1 MLLSSHFTRSETM
14 RVLVANPQDDFR
26 IKAYAGTNGVLL
38 AMDLAESR
46 RTGLLGFAIEKQ
58 QGDKPWLFLF
68 NSLTFPGKAHTF
80 AQFHATPSDKAPLQK
95 FRWADYAVNPGMTL
109 HYRVHLVYGT
119 ADAPVLAESLQ
130 LSITAD
136 DGHPANQSV
145 IFNRAVAASQA
156 FQRKFP
162 DLDAQISANKLMPIE
177 AWPDAA
183 RQWLENGLLGRLQG
197 FIERA
202 LDGQWALDIAIYEY
216 QLQAIIDTVNAA
228 FARGVQLRVLYHAR
242 PDDEDTTI
250 NAANLAKLPAANK
263 RGRVTH
269 SIFHDKFIVLSRVDA
284 AGERQPQAVLC
295 GSTNFTANGVYR
307 QANVVHVLD
316 DAAIGASYLATFE
329 QIWATPDD
337 VGATRDWINQHNP
350 MNPQRALFA
359 GFSPRTGGGDL
370 REFVEIIDAAQ
381 KDVLFVTAFALPEA
395 ILNALLGQPHD
406 SVLRYGLQNT
416 ASEITGFHADRTAE
430 FAATALLN
438 TGLEGWLKENM
449 KGQKGNLLVHTKAV
463 ITDFTSDNPT
473 IISGSHNL
481 STSASQGND
490 ENYLI
495 IRGDTD
501 LADRYGLE
509 LLRFYEHYRFRYFAR
524 QLDLKQVQPL
534 AVDDRWTHDYYLEGD
549 LRQLSRLRFAGR

>member
-1 MLLSSHFTRSETM
+1 M
-14 RVLVANPQDDFR
+14 RVLVKNPQDDFR
-26 IKAYAGTNGVLL
+26 VKAYAGTNGVLL

-46 RTGLLGFAIEKQ
+46 RRGLLGFAIEKQ
-58 QGDKPWLFLF
+58 QGAKPWLFLF
-68 NSLTFPGKAHTF
+68 NSLTFPNKAHTF
-80 AQFHATPSDKAPLQK
+80 PQFHATPSDKAPLQK

-109 HYRVHLVYGT
+109 HYRVHLAYGT
-119 ADAPVLAESLQ
+119 ADAVQLGESLE
-130 LSITAD
+130 LTITSD
-136 DGHPANQSV
+136 DGHPSNQSV

-162 DLDAQISANKLMPIE
+162 DLDAQISANKNMPIE

-183 RQWLENGLLGRLQG
+183 RQWLENGLLGRLLG

-202 LDGQWALDIAIYEY
+202 VDGQWALDIAIYEY
-216 QLQAIIDTVNAA
+216 QLQAIVDAVNAA
-228 FARGVQLRVLYHAR
+228 FTRGVQVRVLYHAR
-242 PDDEDTTI
+242 PDDEDTTL
-250 NAANLAKLPAANK
+250 NEASLAALPPASK

-269 SIFHDKFIVLSRVDA
+269 NIFHNKFMVLSRVDA
-284 AGERQPQAVLC
+284 SGTHQPEAVLC

-316 DAAIGASYLATFE
+316 DASIAASYLQTFE
-329 QIWATPDD
+329 QIWAQPDD
-337 VGATRDWINQHNP
+337 IGVTRDWITEHNP
-350 MNPQRALFA
+350 MSPQQPVFA
-359 GFSPRTGGGDL
+359 GFSPRTGGADL
-370 REFVEIIDAAQ
+370 QAFVQIISAAK
-381 KDVLFVTAFALPEA
+381 KDVLFVTAFSLPDA

-406 SVLRYGLQNT
+406 DVLRYGLQNT
-416 ASEITGFHADRTAE
+416 ASRITGFHADRSAE

-438 TGLEGWLKENM
+438 TGLEGWLRENM

-463 ITDFTSDNPT
+463 VTDFTTDTPT

-481 STSASQGND
+481 SVSASNGND

-495 IRGDTD
+495 ICGDTD

-509 LLRFYEHYRFRYFAR
+509 LLRFYEHYRFRYFAKK
-524 QLDLKQVQPL
+524 LALKQVSPL
-534 AVDDRWTHDYYLEGD
+534 AVDDHWTNDYYIEGD

>member
-1 MLLSSHFTRSETM
+1 M
-14 RVLVANPQDDFR
+14 RVLVKNPQDDFR
-26 IKAYAGTNGVLL
+26 VKAYAGTNGVLL
-38 AMDLAESR
+38 AMDLAEPR
-46 RTGLLGFAIEKQ
+46 RKGLLGFAIEKQ
-58 QGDKPWLFLF
+58 QGGKLWLFLF

-80 AQFHATPSDKAPLQK
+80 PQFHATPSDIAPLQK
-95 FRWADYAVNPGMTL
+95 FRWADYAVNPGMTI
-109 HYRVHLVYGT
+109 HYRVHLAYGA
-119 ADAPVLAESLQ
+119 ADAVQLGESLE
-130 LSITAD
+130 LTITSD
-136 DGHPANQSV
+136 DGHPSNQSV

-162 DLDAQISANKLMPIE
+162 DLDAQISAHKNMPIE

-183 RQWLENGLLGRLQG
+183 RQWLENGLLGRLLG

-202 LDGQWALDIAIYEY
+202 VDQQWALDIAIYEY
-216 QLQAIIDTVNAA
+216 QLQAIVDAVNAA
-228 FARGVQLRVLYHAR
+228 FARGVTVRVLYHAR

-250 NAANLAKLPAANK
+250 NQASLAALPLASK

-269 SIFHDKFIVLSRVDA
+269 NIFHNKFIVLSRVDGS
-284 AGERQPQAVLC
+284 GEHQPAAVLC

-316 DAAIGASYLATFE
+316 DESIAASYRQTFE
-329 QIWATPDD
+329 QIWARPDD
-337 VGATRDWINQHNP
+337 VGATRDWISDHNP
-350 MNPQRALFA
+350 MNSQQPLFA
-359 GFSPRTGGGDL
+359 GFSPRTGGADL
-370 REFVEIIDAAQ
+370 QEFVRIISAA
-381 KDVLFVTAFALPEA
+381 KRDVLFVTAFSLPDA

-406 SVLRYGLQNT
+406 DILRYGLQNT
-416 ASEITGFHADRTAE
+416 ASRISGFHADRSAE

-438 TGLEGWLKENM
+438 TGLEGWLRENM

-463 ITDFTSDNPT
+463 VTDFTTDSPT

-481 STSASQGND
+481 SASASNGND

-495 IRGDTD
+495 IRGNTD

-509 LLRFYEHYRFRYFAR
+509 LLRFYEHYRFRYFAKK
-524 QLDLKQVQPL
+524 LALKQVNPL
-534 AVDDRWTHDYYLEGD
+534 AVDDNWTNDYYVEGD

>member
-1 MLLSSHFTRSETM
+1 M
-14 RVLVANPQDDFR
+14 RVLVKNPADDFR
-26 IKAYAGTNGVLL
+26 VKAYAGTNGVLL
-38 AMDLAESR
+38 AMDLAEPR
-46 RTGLLGFAIEKQ
+46 RKGLLGFAIEKQ
-58 QGDKPWLFLF
+58 QGSKPWLFLF

-80 AQFHATPSDKAPLQK
+80 PQFHATPSDIAPLQK

-109 HYRVHLVYGT
+109 HYRVHLAYGT
-119 ADAPVLAESLQ
+119 ADSVHLGEALELT
-130 LSITAD
+130 ITSD
-136 DGHPANQSV
+136 DGHPSNQSV

-162 DLDAQISANKLMPIE
+162 ELDAQISANKNMPIE
-177 AWPDAA
+177 TWPDAA
-183 RQWLENGLLGRLQG
+183 RQWLENGLLGRLLG

-202 LDGQWALDIAIYEY
+202 VDGQWALDIAIYEY
-216 QLQAIIDTVNAA
+216 QLQAIIDAVNAA
-228 FARGVQLRVLYHAR
+228 FVRGVQVRVLYHAR

-250 NAANLAKLPAANK
+250 NEASLAALPPASK
-263 RGRVTH
+263 RGRMTH
-269 SIFHDKFIVLSRVDA
+269 NIFHNKFIVLSRADA
-284 AGERQPQAVLC
+284 SGEQQPEAVLC

-316 DAAIGASYLATFE
+316 DESVAASYLQTFE
-329 QIWATPDD
+329 QIWTRPDD
-337 VGATRDWINQHNP
+337 VGATREWITEHNL
-350 MNPQRALFA
+350 MNAQQPLFA
-359 GFSPRTGGGDL
+359 GFSPRTGGVDL
-370 REFVEIIDAAQ
+370 QTFERIISTAK
-381 KDVLFVTAFALPEA
+381 KDVLFVTAFSLPDA

-406 SVLRYGLQNT
+406 EILRYGLQNT
-416 ASEITGFHADRTAE
+416 ASRITGFHADRSAE

-438 TGLEGWLKENM
+438 TGLEGWLRENM

-463 ITDFTSDNPT
+463 VTDFTSDSPT

-481 STSASQGND
+481 SASASNGND

-509 LLRFYEHYRFRYFAR
+509 LLRFYEHYRFRYFAKK
-524 QLDLKQVQPL
+524 LALKQVSPL
-534 AVDDRWTHDYYLEGD
+534 AAGDSWTNDYYIEGD

>member
-1 MLLSSHFTRSETM
+1 M

-26 IKAYAGTNGVLL
+26 VKAYAGTNGVLL

-46 RTGLLGFAIEKQ
+46 RKGLLGFAIEKQ
-58 QGDKPWLFLF
+58 QGAKPWLFLF
-68 NSLTFPGKAHTF
+68 NSLTFPDKAHTF
-80 AQFHATPSDKAPLQK
+80 PQFHATPSDKAPLQK
-95 FRWADYAVNPGMTL
+95 FRWADYAVNPGMTI
-109 HYRVHLVYGT
+109 HYRVHLAYGSP
-119 ADAPVLAESLQ
+119 DAPQ
-130 LSITAD
+130 LGEALELTIRSD

-162 DLDAQISANKLMPIE
+162 ELDALISANKKLPIE

-202 LDGQWALDIAIYEY
+202 TDGQWALDIAIYEY

-228 FARGVQLRVLYHAR
+228 FDRGVQVRVLYHAR

-250 NAANLAKLPAANK
+250 NEASLAKLPATSK

-269 SIFHDKFIVLSRVDA
+269 NIFHNKFIVLSRLE
-284 AGERQPQAVLC
+284 GGSERHPQAVLC

-316 DAAIGASYLATFE
+316 DSTVSASYLKTFE
-329 QIWATPDD
+329 QIWAEPAD
-337 VGATRDWINQHNP
+337 VGVTRDWITQHNP
-350 MNPQRALFA
+350 MNPAQPLFA
-359 GFSPRTGGGDL
+359 GFSPRTGGADL
-370 REFVEIIDAAQ
+370 REFVDIIEGAK
-381 KDVLFVTAFALPEA
+381 KDLLFVTAFALPDA

-406 SVLRYGLQNT
+406 DILRYGLQNT
-416 ASEITGFHADRTAE
+416 VSRITGFHADRTAE

-438 TGLEGWLKENM
+438 TGLEGWLRENM
-449 KGQKGNLLVHTKAV
+449 KGQKGNLLLHTKAV
-463 ITDFTSDNPT
+463 VIDFTSDSPT

-481 STSASQGND
+481 STSASNGND

-509 LLRFYEHYRFRYFAR
+509 LLRFYEHYRFRYFAKK
-524 QLDLKQVQPL
+524 LALKQVQPL
-534 AVDDRWTHDYYLEGD
+534 AADDRWTNDYYVEDD

>member
-1 MLLSSHFTRSETM
+1 M
-14 RVLVANPQDDFR
+14 RVLVRNPADDFR
-26 IKAYAGTNGVLL
+26 VKAYAGTNGVLL
-38 AMDLAESR
+38 AMDLAEPR
-46 RTGLLGFAIEKQ
+46 RKGLLGFAIEKQ
-58 QGDKPWLFLF
+58 QGAKPWLFLF
-68 NSLTFPGKAHTF
+68 NSLTFPGKPHTF
-80 AQFHATPSDKAPLQK
+80 AQFHATPSDTAPLQK

-109 HYRVHLVYGT
+109 HYRVHLAYGS
-119 ADAPVLAESLQ
+119 ADAVQLGESLE
-130 LSITAD
+130 LTITSD
-136 DGHPANQSV
+136 DGHPSNQSV

-162 DLDAQISANKLMPIE
+162 DLDAQISANKNMPIE

-183 RQWLENGLLGRLQG
+183 RQWLENGLLGRLRG

-202 LDGQWALDIAIYEY
+202 VDEQWALDIAIYEY
-216 QLQAIIDTVNAA
+216 QLQAIIEAVNAA
-228 FARGVQLRVLYHAR
+228 FARGVKVRVLYHAR
-242 PDDEDTTI
+242 LDDEDTTI
-250 NAANLAKLPAANK
+250 NQASLAALPLESK

-269 SIFHDKFIVLSRVDA
+269 NIFHNKFIVLSRVDGS
-284 AGERQPQAVLC
+284 GEHQPAAVLC

-316 DAAIGASYLATFE
+316 DESVAASYLQMFE
-329 QIWATPDD
+329 QIWVQPDD
-337 VGATRDWINQHNP
+337 VGVTRDWVTEHNP
-350 MNPQRALFA
+350 MNAQQPLFA
-359 GFSPRTGGGDL
+359 GFSPRTGGADL
-370 REFVEIIDAAQ
+370 KAFVEIISAAK
-381 KDVLFVTAFALPEA
+381 KDVLFVTAFSLPDA

-406 SVLRYGLQNT
+406 DILRYGLQNT
-416 ASEITGFHADRTAE
+416 ASRISGFHADRSAE

-438 TGLEGWLKENM
+438 TGLEGWLRENM

-463 ITDFTSDNPT
+463 VTDFTTDTPT

-481 STSASQGND
+481 SASASNSND

-509 LLRFYEHYRFRYFAR
+509 LLRFYEHYRFRYFAKK
-524 QLDLKQVQPL
+524 LALKQVNPL
-534 AVDDRWTHDYYLEGD
+534 VVDDRWTNDYYIEGD

>member
-1 MLLSSHFTRSETM
+1 M
-14 RVLVANPQDDFR
+14 RVLVKNPADDFR
-26 IKAYAGTNGVLL
+26 VKAYAGTNGVLL
-38 AMDLAESR
+38 AMDLAEPR
-46 RTGLLGFAIEKQ
+46 RKGLLGFAIEKQ
-58 QGDKPWLFLF
+58 QGAKPWLFLF

-80 AQFHATPSDKAPLQK
+80 PQFHATPSYIAPLQK

-109 HYRVHLVYGT
+109 HYRVHLAYGT
-119 ADAPVLAESLQ
+119 ADAVQLGESLE
-130 LSITAD
+130 LTITSD
-136 DGHPANQSV
+136 DGHPSNQSV

-156 FQRKFP
+156 FQRRFP
-162 DLDAQISANKLMPIE
+162 DLDAQISANKNMPIE
-177 AWPDAA
+177 TWPDAA
-183 RQWLENGLLGRLQG
+183 RQWLENGLLGRLLG

-202 LDGQWALDIAIYEY
+202 VDGQWALDIAIYEY
-216 QLQAIIDTVNAA
+216 QLQAIIDAVNAA
-228 FARGVQLRVLYHAR
+228 FARGVQVRVLYHAR

-250 NAANLAKLPAANK
+250 NEASLAALPPASK

-269 SIFHDKFIVLSRVDA
+269 NIFHNKFIVLSRVDA
-284 AGERQPQAVLC
+284 SGQQPEAVLC

-316 DAAIGASYLATFE
+316 DESVAASYLQTFE
-329 QIWATPDD
+329 QVWVQPDD
-337 VGATRDWINQHNP
+337 VGVTRDWITEHNP
-350 MNPQRALFA
+350 MNPQQPLFV
-359 GFSPRTGGGDL
+359 GFSPRTGGADL
-370 REFVEIIDAAQ
+370 QAFESIISAAK
-381 KDVLFVTAFALPEA
+381 KDVLFVTAFSLPDA

-406 SVLRYGLQNT
+406 EILRYGLQNT
-416 ASEITGFHADRTAE
+416 ASRITGFHADRSAE

-438 TGLEGWLKENM
+438 TGLEGWLRENM

-463 ITDFTSDNPT
+463 VTDFTSDSPT

-481 STSASQGND
+481 SASASNGND

-509 LLRFYEHYRFRYFAR
+509 LLRFYEHYRFRYFAKK
-524 QLDLKQVQPL
+524 LALKQVSPL
-534 AVDDRWTHDYYLEGD
+534 AAGDSWTNDYYIEGD

>member
-1 MLLSSHFTRSETM
+1 M

-26 IKAYAGTNGVLL
+26 VKAYAGTNGVLL
-38 AMDLAESR
+38 AMDLSEPR
-46 RTGLLGFAIEKQ
+46 RKGLLGFAIEKQ

-80 AQFHATPSDKAPLQK
+80 PQYHATPSDKAPLQK
-95 FRWADYAVNPGMTL
+95 FRWADYAVNPGTTL
-109 HYRVHLVYGT
+109 HYRVHLAYGT
-119 ADAPVLAESLQ
+119 ADAPLLGESLE
-130 LSITAD
+130 LSITSD

-162 DLDAQISANKLMPIE
+162 DLDAQISANKNLPIE
-177 AWPDAA
+177 AWPGAA
-183 RQWLENGLLGRLQG
+183 RLWLENGLLERLLG

-202 LDGQWALDIAIYEY
+202 VDTQWALDIAIYEY
-216 QLQAIIDTVNAA
+216 QLQAIIDAVNAA
-228 FARGVQLRVLYHAR
+228 FARGVQVRVLYHAQ
-242 PDDEDTTI
+242 PDDPDTTL
-250 NAANLAKLPAANK
+250 NEANLTQLPAANK

-269 SIFHDKFIVLSRVDA
+269 NIFHDKFIVLSRVD
-284 AGERQPQAVLC
+284 GVGQRQPQAVLC

-307 QANVVHVLD
+307 QANVVHTLD
-316 DAAIGASYLATFE
+316 DVTIATRYLQTFE
-329 QIWATPDD
+329 EVWANPAD
-337 VGATRDWINQHNP
+337 VAATRNWITEHNP
-350 MNPQRALFA
+350 MDLTQPLFA
-359 GFSPRTGGGDL
+359 GFSPRSGGGDL
-370 REFVEIIDAAQ
+370 REFVEIIEAAS
-381 KDVLFVTAFALPEA
+381 KDVLFVTAFTLPDA
-395 ILNALLGQPHD
+395 ILNALLGKPHD
-406 SVLRYGLQNT
+406 DILRYGLQNT
-416 ASEITGFHADRTAE
+416 ASRITGFHADRSAE

-463 ITDFTSDNPT
+463 VVDFTSDRPT

-481 STSASQGND
+481 STSASNGND

-509 LLRFYEHYRFRYFAR
+509 LLRFYEHYRFRYFAKK
-524 QLDLKQVQPL
+524 LELKQVSPL
-534 AVDDRWTHDYYLEGD
+534 ELDDSWTNDYYVEGD

>member
-1 MLLSSHFTRSETM
+1 M

-26 IKAYAGTNGVLL
+26 VKAYAGTNGVLL
-38 AMDLAESR
+38 AMDLAEHR
-46 RTGLLGFAIEKQ
+46 RKGLLGFAIEKQ
-58 QGDKPWLFLF
+58 QGGKPWLFLF

-80 AQFHATPSDKAPLQK
+80 PQYHATPSDKAPLQK
-95 FRWADYAVNPGMTL
+95 FRWADYAVNPGTTM
-109 HYRVHLVYGT
+109 HYRVHLAYGT
-119 ADAPVLAESLQ
+119 ADAPQLGESLE
-130 LSITAD
+130 LSITSD

-162 DLDAQISANKLMPIE
+162 DLDAQISANKNLPIE

-183 RQWLENGLLGRLQG
+183 RLWLENGLLERLLG

-202 LDGQWALDIAIYEY
+202 VDAQWALDIAIYEY
-216 QLQAIIDTVNAA
+216 QLQAIVDAVNAA
-228 FARGVQLRVLYHAR
+228 FARGVQVRVLYHAQ
-242 PDDEDTTI
+242 PDDPDTTL
-250 NAANLAKLPAANK
+250 NETNLAKLPMANK

-269 SIFHDKFIVLSRVDA
+269 NIFHDKFIVLSRVDG
-284 AGERQPQAVLC
+284 AGQRQPQAVLC

-307 QANVVHVLD
+307 QANVVHTLD
-316 DAAIGASYLATFE
+316 DVTIATRYLQTFE
-329 QIWATPDD
+329 EVWSNPAN
-337 VGATRDWINQHNP
+337 VAATRSWITEHNP
-350 MNPQRALFA
+350 MDPAQALFA
-359 GFSPRTGGGDL
+359 GFSPRSGGGDL
-370 REFVEIIDAAQ
+370 REFVEIIEAAK
-381 KDVLFVTAFALPEA
+381 KDVLFVIAFSLPDA
-395 ILNALLGQPHD
+395 ILNALLGKPHD
-406 SVLRYGLQNT
+406 DILRYGLQNT
-416 ASEITGFHADRTAE
+416 ASSITGFHADRTAE

-463 ITDFTSDNPT
+463 ITDFTTDTPT

-481 STSASQGND
+481 STSASNGND
-490 ENYLI
+490 ENFLI

-509 LLRFYEHYRFRYFAR
+509 LLRFYEHYRFRYFAKK
-524 QLDLKQVQPL
+524 LELKQVSPL
-534 AVDDRWTHDYYLEGD
+534 AVDDSWTNDYYVEGD

>member
-1 MLLSSHFTRSETM
+1 M

-26 IKAYAGTNGVLL
+26 VKAYAGTNGVLL
-38 AMDLAESR
+38 AMDLAEPR
-46 RTGLLGFAIEKQ
+46 RKGLLGFAIEKQ
-58 QGDKPWLFLF
+58 QGGKPWLFLF

-80 AQFHATPSDKAPLQK
+80 PQYHATPSDKAPLQK
-95 FRWADYAVNPGMTL
+95 FRWADYAVNPGTTM
-109 HYRVHLVYGT
+109 HYRVHLAYGT
-119 ADAPVLAESLQ
+119 ADAPLLGESLE
-130 LSITAD
+130 LSITSD

-162 DLDAQISANKLMPIE
+162 DLDAQISANKNFPIE

-183 RQWLENGLLGRLQG
+183 RLWLENGLLERLLG

-202 LDGQWALDIAIYEY
+202 VDAQWALDIAIYEY
-216 QLQAIIDTVNAA
+216 QLQAIVDAVNAA
-228 FARGVQLRVLYHAR
+228 FARGVQVRVLYHAQ
-242 PDDEDTTI
+242 PDDPDTTL
-250 NAANLAKLPAANK
+250 NETNLAKLPMANK

-269 SIFHDKFIVLSRVDA
+269 NIFHDKFIVLSRVDG
-284 AGERQPQAVLC
+284 AGQRQPQAVLC

-307 QANVVHVLD
+307 QANVVHTLD
-316 DAAIGASYLATFE
+316 DVTIATCYLQVFE
-329 QIWATPDD
+329 EVWANPAD
-337 VGATRDWINQHNP
+337 VAATRSWITEHNP
-350 MNPQRALFA
+350 MDPTQALFT
-359 GFSPRTGGGDL
+359 GFSPRSGGGDL
-370 REFVEIIDAAQ
+370 REFVEIIEAAK
-381 KDVLFVTAFALPEA
+381 KDVLFVTAFSLPDA
-395 ILNALLGQPHD
+395 ILNALLGKPHD
-406 SVLRYGLQNT
+406 DILRYGLQNT
-416 ASEITGFHADRTAE
+416 ASSITGFHADRTAE

-463 ITDFTSDNPT
+463 ITDFTTDTPT

-481 STSASQGND
+481 STSASNGND
-490 ENYLI
+490 ENFLI

-509 LLRFYEHYRFRYFAR
+509 LLRFYEHYRFRYFAKK
-524 QLDLKQVQPL
+524 LELKQVSPL
-534 AVDDRWTHDYYLEGD
+534 AVDDSWTNDYYVEGD

>member
-1 MLLSSHFTRSETM
+1 M

-26 IKAYAGTNGVLL
+26 VKAYAGTNGVLL
-38 AMDLAESR
+38 AMDLSEPR
-46 RTGLLGFAIEKQ
+46 RKGLLGFAIEKQ

-80 AQFHATPSDKAPLQK
+80 PQYHATPSDKAPLQK
-95 FRWADYAVNPGMTL
+95 FRWADYAVNPGTTL
-109 HYRVHLVYGT
+109 HYRVHLAYGT
-119 ADAPVLAESLQ
+119 ADAPLLGESLE
-130 LSITAD
+130 LSITSD

-162 DLDAQISANKLMPIE
+162 DLDAQISANKNLPIE
-177 AWPDAA
+177 AWPGAA
-183 RQWLENGLLGRLQG
+183 RLWLENGLLERLLS

-202 LDGQWALDIAIYEY
+202 VDAQWALDIAIYEY
-216 QLQAIIDTVNAA
+216 QLQAIIDAVNAA
-228 FARGVQLRVLYHAR
+228 FARGVQVRVLYHAQ
-242 PDDEDTTI
+242 PDDPDTTL
-250 NAANLAKLPAANK
+250 NEANLAQLPAANK

-269 SIFHDKFIVLSRVDA
+269 NIFHDKFIVLSRVD
-284 AGERQPQAVLC
+284 GVGQRQPQAVLC

-307 QANVVHVLD
+307 QANVLHTLD
-316 DAAIGASYLATFE
+316 DVTIATRYLQTFE
-329 QIWATPDD
+329 EVWANPAD
-337 VGATRDWINQHNP
+337 VAATRNWITEHNP
-350 MNPQRALFA
+350 MDPTQPLFA
-359 GFSPRTGGGDL
+359 GFSPRSGGGDL
-370 REFVEIIDAAQ
+370 REFVEIIEAAS
-381 KDVLFVTAFALPEA
+381 KDVLFVTAFTLPDA
-395 ILNALLGQPHD
+395 ILNALLGKPHD
-406 SVLRYGLQNT
+406 DILRYGLQNT
-416 ASEITGFHADRTAE
+416 ASRITGFHADRSAE

-463 ITDFTSDNPT
+463 VVDFTSDRPT

-481 STSASQGND
+481 STSASNGND

-509 LLRFYEHYRFRYFAR
+509 LLRFYEHYRFRYFAKK
-524 QLDLKQVQPL
+524 LELKQVSPL
-534 AVDDRWTHDYYLEGD
+534 AVDDSWTHDYYVEGD

>member
-1 MLLSSHFTRSETM
+1 M
-14 RVLVANPQDDFR
+14 RVLVKNPADDFR
-26 IKAYAGTNGVLL
+26 VKAYAGTNGVLL
-38 AMDLAESR
+38 AMDLAEPR
-46 RTGLLGFAIEKQ
+46 RKGLLGFAIEKQ
-58 QGDKPWLFLF
+58 QGSKPWLFLF

-80 AQFHATPSDKAPLQK
+80 PQFHATPSDIAPLQK

-109 HYRVHLVYGT
+109 HYRVHLAYGT
-119 ADAPVLAESLQ
+119 ADAVQLGESLE
-130 LSITAD
+130 LTITSD
-136 DGHPANQSV
+136 DGHPSSQSV

-162 DLDAQISANKLMPIE
+162 DLDAQISANKNMPIE

-183 RQWLENGLLGRLQG
+183 RQWLENGLLGRLLG

-202 LDGQWALDIAIYEY
+202 VDGQWALDIAIYEY
-216 QLQAIIDTVNAA
+216 QLQAIIDAVNAA
-228 FARGVQLRVLYHAR
+228 FARGVQVRVLYHAR

-250 NAANLAKLPAANK
+250 NQASLAALPPASK
-263 RGRVTH
+263 RGRMTH
-269 SIFHDKFIVLSRVDA
+269 NIFHNKFIVLSRADA
-284 AGERQPQAVLC
+284 SGEQQPEAVLC

-316 DAAIGASYLATFE
+316 DESVAASYLQTFE
-329 QIWATPDD
+329 QIWGQPDD
-337 VGATRDWINQHNP
+337 VGVTRDWITEHNP
-350 MNPQRALFA
+350 MNPQPPLFV
-359 GFSPRTGGGDL
+359 GFSPRTGGADL
-370 REFVEIIDAAQ
+370 QAFESIISAAK
-381 KDVLFVTAFALPEA
+381 KDVLFVTAFSLPDA

-406 SVLRYGLQNT
+406 EILRYGLQNT
-416 ASEITGFHADRTAE
+416 ASRITGFHADRSAE

-438 TGLEGWLKENM
+438 TGLEGWLRENM

-463 ITDFTSDNPT
+463 VTDFTTDTPT

-481 STSASQGND
+481 SASASNGND

-509 LLRFYEHYRFRYFAR
+509 LLRFYEHYRFRYFAKK
-524 QLDLKQVQPL
+524 LALKQVSPL
-534 AVDDRWTHDYYLEGD
+534 AAGDSWTNDYYIEGD